1 MRRFFAIIA
10 AAILLIALAAPS
22 FAADGTLSGTGR
34 VLIGIGGD
42 VSLPAGEQADTV
54 LVINGNA
61 TVEGTATAV
70 VVIDGTATVTG
81 ATIEDLIVVS
91 GRAAVTDT
99 EVLGDIRTLDAQV
112 TQTDV
117 QLGGTVR
124 GLEQDLA
131 GMAWFVGVSA
141 LLIWVGFGLAT
152 LVAGMLVAGLAGR
165 QVRATAALIRQ
176 RPGTTILAG
185 VAGLLIPPL
194 LGVILAITI
203 VGLPLA
209 FAMFVVVWPILAF
222 LGYLVAAVWVGE
234 WLLKV
239 MRGAPDA
246 GERPYLAMFV
256 GLIALF
262 VAGFIPLVT
271 AILSFLGFGAVLLA
285 CWRVLR
291 REPDRA
297 PIARPSPVAVAG

>member
-1 MRRFFAIIA
+1 MRRIVAILA

-22 FAADGTLSGTGR
+22 FAADGTSPGTGR

-81 ATIEDLIVVS
+81 ATIEDLVVVS
-91 GRAAVTDT
+91 GTAAVTDS
-99 EVLGDIRTLDAQV
+99 EVRGDIRTLDAQV

-117 QLGGTVR
+117 RLGGTVR
-124 GLEQDLA
+124 GLEQDIA

-176 RPGTTILAG
+176 QPGTTILAG
-185 VAGLLIPPL
+185 IAGLVIPPL
-194 LGVILAITI
+194 LGVLLAITI
-203 VGLPLA
+203 IGLPLS
-209 FAMFVVVWPILAF
+209 FAMFVVVWPMLAF

-239 MRGAPDA
+239 LRGTPDA
-246 GERPYLAMFV
+246 AERPYLATFV
-256 GLIALF
+256 GLVALF
-262 VAGFIPLVT
+262 VVGFIPLVT

-291 REPDRA
+291 REPGPA
-297 PIARPSPVAVAG
+297 PIAHPSPVAVAG